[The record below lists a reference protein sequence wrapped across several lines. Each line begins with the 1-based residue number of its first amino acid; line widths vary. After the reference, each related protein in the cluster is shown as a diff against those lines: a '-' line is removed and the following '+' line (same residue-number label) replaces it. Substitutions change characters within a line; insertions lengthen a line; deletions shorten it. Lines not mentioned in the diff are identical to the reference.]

1 MNINQ
6 SFLTNRPA
14 PASHAEPISLLPR
27 PKFLGFVADTE
38 TATHLETA
46 LAPILTNGGTF
57 HVVNFRKTLAILSRI
72 PCPQTLL
79 VDLTGEEQPLSA
91 MLELAEMVDP
101 GTKVL
106 AIGPTRELGFYR
118 AVVNGMGVREYIN
131 KPLTQADIATLII
144 PHITPDAQ
152 PNPTAPTGHIIAIAG
167 ARGGVGTTTI
177 AANLAWMISHDLHR
191 HTILLDTDLQ
201 TGTAALTLN
210 VAPSNGLASALQNPD
225 RIDPMLI
232 ERVAQPAGDRLHV
245 LCAQEP
251 LSEPVSYPAGAAE
264 TLTRA
269 LLKRFKF
276 VIADAG
282 ARQAPF
288 ARNIAALAH
297 QRIIILD
304 PSIMSLRNYE
314 RLAAEPTAPNCK
326 TILILNQA
334 GRPYGLSQK
343 FMEQAL
349 NTKFHL
355 TIPDLPR
362 LIPKAEKFGEIS
374 TTTKGPFR
382 DAITKLA
389 QSIGAAEPTD
399 RTFMKTT
406 VNA

>member
-6 SFLTNRPA
+6 SFLSNRPA
-14 PASHAEPISLLPR
+14 LASHAEPISLLPR
-27 PKFLGFVADTE
+27 PKFLGFVADPE
-38 TATHLETA
+38 TAAKLESG

-79 VDLTGEEQPLSA
+79 VDLTGEDQPISA

-101 GTKVL
+101 GTNVL
-106 AIGPTRELGFYR
+106 AIGPARELGFYR
-118 AVVNGMGVREYIN
+118 AVVNGMGVREYIS
-131 KPLTQADIATLII
+131 KPLTEADIANLII
-144 PHITPDAQ
+144 PHITPD
-152 PNPTAPTGHIIAIAG
+152 PKPTPVVPAGHVIAVTGV
-167 ARGGVGTTTI
+167 RGGVGTTTI
-177 AANLAWMISHDLHR
+177 AANLAWMIGHDLHR

-210 VAPSNGLASALQNPD
+210 VEPSRGLANALQNPD
-225 RIDPMLI
+225 RIDSMLV

-251 LSEPVSYPAGAAE
+251 LSEPLAYPEGAAE
-264 TLTRA
+264 TLTHA

-276 VIADAG
+276 VIADTG

-288 ARNIAALAH
+288 ARNIASLAH

-314 RLAAEPTAPNCK
+314 RLIHEQPTNCK

-343 FMEQAL
+343 FMEQSL

-374 TTTKGPFR
+374 TATKGPFR

-389 QSIGAAEPTD
+389 QSIGATEPTD
-399 RTFMKTT
+399 RTFTKSL